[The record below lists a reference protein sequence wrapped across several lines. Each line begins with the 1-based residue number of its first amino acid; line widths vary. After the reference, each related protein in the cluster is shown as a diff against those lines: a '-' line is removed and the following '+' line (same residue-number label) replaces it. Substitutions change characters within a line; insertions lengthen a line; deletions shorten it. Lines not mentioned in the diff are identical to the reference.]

1 MHLGKADSSDVDKLR
16 GLPDVRARLQ
26 GRERVDKRERER
38 ADGSVDAAPAPQSHG
53 PRGRRER
60 ERERGEENER
70 VWSLESEVPALEGV
84 IDVIGAEG
92 LRIVGTPKLKK
103 KKHKTQAIFN
113 C

>member
-1 MHLGKADSSDVDKLR
+1 MQLGKAGSSDVDKLR
-16 GLPDVRARLQ
+16 GLVDVRARLP
-26 GRERVDKRERER
+26 GREREDKRERER
-38 ADGSVDAAPAPQSHG
+38 ADGSVDAARAPQSHG
-53 PRGRRER
+53 PRGRR

-70 VWSLESEVPALEGV
+70 VWSLESEVPALQGV

>member
-1 MHLGKADSSDVDKLR
+1 
-16 GLPDVRARLQ
+16 
-26 GRERVDKRERER
+26 VDKRERER
-38 ADGSVDAAPAPQSHG
+38 ADGLVDAARAPQSHG
-53 PRGRRER
+53 TRGRRER

-92 LRIVGTPKLKK
+92 LTIVGTPKLKK